1 MRAAGLFQLAENG
14 SCWESTVR
22 KVWPKSR
29 GDALSPPRSCG
40 SHPPS
45 SLHFGFRLSL
55 AQSMVKHTTSESP
68 IHSTYME
75 AVTHSELTSLAP
87 VMPGLH
93 SPLSSM
99 LIVLSTDSTWQW
111 MYNTRPSR
119 GSATIGML
127 LCISVYSL
135 EIDWLLFGD
144 ERRAMHTVCQGV
156 LQTARGTE
164 R

>member
-45 SLHFGFRLSL
+45 SSHFGFRLSL
-55 AQSMVKHTTSESP
+55 VQNSLKHTTSELP

-75 AVTHSELTSLAP
+75 AVSHSELSSLPPAL
-87 VMPGLH
+87 PGLY

-99 LIVLSTDSTWQW
+99 LIVFSTDSTWQW
-111 MYNTRPSR
+111 MYNTRSSR
-119 GSATIGML
+119 GSTMIGML
-127 LCISVYSL
+127 PCISVYSR
-135 EIDWLLFGD
+135 EIN
-144 ERRAMHTVCQGV
+144 
-156 LQTARGTE
+156 
-164 R
+164 